1 MFSFTGNASSATSI
15 YDSWKSSLVDG
26 SGDSN
31 LRDLLSNAVNRL
43 LFLNTPPSDTLP
55 LQPTSTY
62 KNLQLTSTT
71 AKSTMLKCA
80 YSCSS
85 MSLSWVEALV
95 GHAFRSLLQ
104 CNVESSIG
112 CWIVGQFPST
122 LDSDLGTCVGKYYY
136 EFHFVSQTDEISDNM
151 RTLDSTEEAADK
163 DNELDLE

>member
-1 MFSFTGNASSATSI
+1 
-15 YDSWKSSLVDG
+15 
-26 SGDSN
+26 
-31 LRDLLSNAVNRL
+31 
-43 LFLNTPPSDTLP
+43 
-55 LQPTSTY
+55 
-62 KNLQLTSTT
+62 
-71 AKSTMLKCA
+71 
-80 YSCSS
+80 

-95 GHAFRSLLQ
+95 GHAFHPLLQ